1 MCHPLFAWGRNEL
14 IGSILRSALYVHLG
28 VRQKIDRRWQIGP
41 VRAAEWPIHA
51 GNSGDSGVGRWG
63 KLAQV
68 AGVCGEVLTP
78 TGGSYAV
85 PVCLLFVYLL
95 YFIYLLPLGRL
106 LPLGYLFPLA
116 YLFRCSFFT
125 FLFRFRF
132 FGRHNALPF
141 VILVGA
147 AFVEI
152 EKTGFSPKK
161 SEKPA
166 PIYLPV
172 MVTECVLQQLTL

>member
-1 MCHPLFAWGRNEL
+1 
-14 IGSILRSALYVHLG
+14 
-28 VRQKIDRRWQIGP
+28 
-41 VRAAEWPIHA
+41 
-51 GNSGDSGVGRWG
+51 
-63 KLAQV
+63 
-68 AGVCGEVLTP
+68 
-78 TGGSYAV
+78 
-85 PVCLLFVYLL
+85 
-95 YFIYLLPLGRL
+95 
-106 LPLGYLFPLA
+106 
-116 YLFRCSFFT
+116 
-125 FLFRFRF
+125 
-132 FGRHNALPF
+132 

>member
-1 MCHPLFAWGRNEL
+1 MCHLLFAWGRNEL
-14 IGSILRSALYVHLG
+14 IGSILRIALYVHLG

-95 YFIYLLPLGRL
+95 YFIYLLRFGCL
-106 LPLGYLFPLA
+106 LPLG

-141 VILVGA
+141 VILVSA

-152 EKTGFSPKK
+152 EKTDFSPKK
-161 SEKPA
+161 ARSR
-166 PIYLPV
+166 LPSI
-172 MVTECVLQQLTL
+172 CR